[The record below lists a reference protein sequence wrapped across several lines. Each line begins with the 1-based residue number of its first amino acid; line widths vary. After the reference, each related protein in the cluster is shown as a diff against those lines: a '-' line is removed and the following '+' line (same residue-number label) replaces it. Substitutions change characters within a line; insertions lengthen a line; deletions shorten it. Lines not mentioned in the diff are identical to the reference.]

1 MLLAVLGLRSIHAVS
16 VEPVVHTPQGSL
28 RGEILGGGVE
38 AWRGVRYAKPPVGAL
53 RFAPAQPIVPWTGVL
68 NATAFGNACVQP
80 LPIPDAAGPGIG
92 EDCLFLNVFRP
103 RGAAGRGLPV
113 TVWLHGGDLIW
124 GAGSTRW
131 FDGEQFVR
139 FRDRILVTLNYRLGP
154 LGFLPTDAA
163 VRQGHGTGGLNG
175 MLDQI
180 AALEWVRD
188 NIGSFGGNSS
198 NVVLH
203 GESSG
208 GQSACVL
215 MASPAAAG
223 LFARVVLQSGPCI
236 GGWAPNNASTGR
248 HVTRQMLDAM
258 GRGGISGCP
267 RQPVAPAAALHNQ
280 SVLLAYMRAAPLA
293 CAGYWPDNTMFTAD
307 KVLTNYFFE
316 DGLVVPFSSSA
327 TGSLEARLLSGAVW
341 ALHPHTAIDS
351 LLIGANSRDG
361 TTPFD
366 YEPLPPLLLPLNE
379 ANELHW
385 GAKLGPVVT
394 KQYPASLFHGSK
406 STAFVTADS
415 DCFVTC
421 PSRRLAA
428 AVTKAGVPVYF
439 YEYAHLS
446 SVPNCDVC
454 VDPGAGVGPGAVP
467 KGDRTWASHGSE
479 VRFVFNSTTGP
490 DDMNASITNICPF
503 SAEEQQLVRAMDHF
517 FGNFIEHGSPNSIA
531 EHSGTQ
537 FPRWPQFKAKNSS
550 MILSSPTLHV
560 VRQNRQ
566 ADCDFWDAID
576 DPAVRPH

>member
-154 LGFLPTDAA
+154 LGFLPTDA
-163 VRQGHGTGGLNG
+163 
-175 MLDQI
+175 
-180 AALEWVRD
+180 D

-307 KVLTNYFFE
+307 KVLTNYFF
-316 DGLVVPFSSSA
+316 GQCPLA
-327 TGSLEARLLSGAVW
+327 LS
-341 ALHPHTAIDS
+341 
-351 LLIGANSRDG
+351 
-361 TTPFD
+361 
-366 YEPLPPLLLPLNE
+366 
-379 ANELHW
+379 
-385 GAKLGPVVT
+385 
-394 KQYPASLFHGSK
+394 PA
-406 STAFVTADS
+406 
-415 DCFVTC
+415 C
-421 PSRRLAA
+421 P
-428 AVTKAGVPVYF
+428 
-439 YEYAHLS
+439 
-446 SVPNCDVC
+446 
-454 VDPGAGVGPGAVP
+454 
-467 KGDRTWASHGSE
+467 
-479 VRFVFNSTTGP
+479 
-490 DDMNASITNICPF
+490 
-503 SAEEQQLVRAMDHF
+503 
-517 FGNFIEHGSPNSIA
+517 
-531 EHSGTQ
+531 
-537 FPRWPQFKAKNSS
+537 
-550 MILSSPTLHV
+550 
-560 VRQNRQ
+560 
-566 ADCDFWDAID
+566 
-576 DPAVRPH
+576 